1 MLKYSKS
8 ALGLLTNQYRSVL
21 RKCALLNLGLFAL
34 AMPAQAE
41 ISEITADNLNTL
53 TSPKVEWEG
62 PVTEIPLTEQFI
74 IVDQDDGEQ
83 YYTYNYTNVD
93 DYDETD
99 QGVSGDFTEAD
110 VTNKVFTG
118 FNATADDFGAVY
130 IEGENASIFD
140 ITSDFV
146 KNSVEDAATAATHA
160 ATSGIFNMD
169 VIGDITGDFVDN
181 SVNYETSI
189 YTAGGAAIQNYG
201 DAGSISGNFVDNSA
215 SATNGLALGGAILNL
230 SGVVELDTQDTGT
243 TSHIDSISANFIGN
257 TVEDSTLV
265 AGGAI
270 LNAANVSDTDVVL
283 GGITGDFVAN
293 YGLTE
298 GTALGGAIVNM
309 TDVSIET
316 ANSTIGTVTGDFIGN
331 SVEGDTNA
339 FGGAVYNALGGNNTS
354 AVVSI
359 TALNGNFTQNYAFS
373 DTGNALGGAIY
384 NSNPLQTTPIAV
396 PFEPAANTTSTDS
409 SASIETIAGNFSQNY
424 AKSTSGDAFGGAIYN
439 EAYESSVADTAVIN
453 SVSGEFSG
461 NYAMSES
468 GNAAGGAIYNTATI
482 GEVTAP
488 VADEETT
495 ASGIVNS
502 SFMENYAQSS
512 EGTAFGGAIATSQN
526 LTLTAQDGFESV
538 ISGNYV
544 EDADGKREE
553 AITAFKVAET
563 DEAPTLTFTALTDG
577 SFTIDDKITGVDGY
591 KVAFNGDQTGIVNLN
606 NAIAT
611 NYTFSNGEVEYSGDQ
626 MGVDVSVENVTLKL
640 GDVAALTA
648 DNLTLNNATLDV
660 INDTI
665 DSVVLGSINTTEG
678 ATGNLAIDID
688 LEQNVADTFTVSSES
703 AGTYNFKDMNVLG
716 LPAEE
721 GAFEVEIFKATEGAS
736 IAGLV
741 MNTYDAIY
749 SNMDQITLEQGTGDK
764 IGYLTYEYTKGEY
777 TLNDAVAF
785 EDGDRQYAMS
795 ADEDI
800 VEDLGAMGG
809 ENSTL
814 SIAGNGYAIN
824 GNGFEGITVGDG
836 QTLELNDIQD
846 MNGFDPA
853 AVAIEEGGTANII
866 GSTFSDNGSDV
877 VNDGAL
883 NLSGDNIFN
892 DKIEGNG
899 TMNISEGTSIFND
912 NVDQGIII
920 VGEEQTPQAKAT
932 DAVMDIGTNT
942 VTADDISFINGST
955 LALTVNSADEYG
967 SVIAQNITVETGAK
981 LQATLAQGIIQTQPV
996 TLQLLSAE
1004 NTDFNNFADS
1014 FDNQMYKFEKVDN
1027 NGAYKISLAKTAEQ
1041 VSAEN
1046 GGTRNNQVT
1055 ARAWADGGLFPNAA
1069 DQALANKISATAQNN
1084 PQELNRNLTA
1094 LAPNDA
1100 PVVQN
1105 TTIVLQNHLY
1115 DAIDKHLRGESLG
1128 RRNGRASGDMYDDME
1143 IWAAGYLGHNKLQNR
1158 SGFYGFKSDTT
1169 GGIIALEGKSSMH
1182 TKMGVGYQYDYTKV
1196 DAFSRD
1202 TKVNTHSGFI
1212 YAEYKPSAWFFDAT
1226 ASYGYSTYK
1235 DKKSAFGNEYR
1246 GKYHA
1251 DLYGLQG
1258 LMGYEHIGQYATFTP
1273 QAGLRY
1279 SYIKRHGYNDNA
1291 GQDVS
1296 GKDMDFFTGVLGFK
1310 LGKDLYYNMNCNVM
1324 RPEIYLGIT
1333 YDFVSDRDNAIV
1345 NLGNGSS
1352 YAINGKRL
1360 DRMGY
1365 EMGAGVTAE
1374 LNDKWTG
1381 SLSYLGDLRN
1391 HYQNHSGMLT
1401 LSYAF

>member
-62 PVTEIPLTEQFI
+62 PVTTAPTTESYITVF
-74 IVDQDDGEQ
+74 DGENTQ

-93 DYDETD
+93 EYEETANLVD
-99 QGVSGDFTEAD
+99 GNFDAAD
-110 VTNKVFTG
+110 VTDKLFTG
-118 FNATADDFGAVY
+118 YEAGADEYGVIYVDNTNTNGT
-130 IEGENASIFD
+130 N

-146 KNSVEDAATAATHA
+146 KNSSADLTPAAGAAS
-160 ATSGIFNMD
+160 TSGIFNDGTLGD
-169 VIGDITGDFVDN
+169 VTGDFVAN
-181 SVNYETSI
+181 TINYETSI
-189 YTAGGAAIQNYG
+189 LAAGGAGIQNYSNIG
-201 DAGSISGNFVDNSA
+201 AISGNFVGNSA
-215 SATNGLALGGAILNL
+215 AAPEGLALGAGIMNL
-230 SGVVELDTQDTGT
+230 SGVINFNSTSTGT
-243 TSHIDSISANFIGN
+243 TSQIGDVTGNFIGN
-257 TVEDSTLV
+257 TVENSDLV
-265 AGGAI
+265 AGGAL
-270 LNAANVSDTDVVL
+270 LNAANVSSTDVTI
-283 GGITGDFVAN
+283 GDITGDFVAN

-298 GTALGGAIVNM
+298 HTAFGGAIANM
-309 TDVSIET
+309 VDATIET
-316 ANSTIGTVTGDFIGN
+316 ANAAIGTISGDFLAN
-331 SVEGDTNA
+331 NA
-339 FGGAVYNALGGNNTS
+339 RGSEDSYGGAIYNALGGNNNAAT
-354 AVVSI
+354 VSI
-359 TALNGNFTQNYAFS
+359 EAINGNFTQNYAFS

-384 NSNPLQTTPIAV
+384 NGNPAQTTPLEA
-396 PFEPAANTTSTDS
+396 PYEPEDNTSTDS
-409 SASIETIAGNFSQNY
+409 SATINAISGNFNGNFAQTTDGN
-424 AKSTSGDAFGGAIYN
+424 AFGGAIYN
-439 EAYESSVADTAVIN
+439 EAYESSEADTAVIN

-512 EGTAFGGAIATSQN
+512 DGTAFGGAIATSQN
-526 LTLTAQDGFESV
+526 LTLTAQEGFESV

-544 EDADGKREE
+544 EDANGKREE
-553 AITAFKVAET
+553 AITAFKIAET

-577 SFTIDDKITGVDGY
+577 SFTIDDKITGIDGY

-606 NAIAT
+606 NAIET
-611 NYTFSNGEVEYSGDQ
+611 NYTFSNGEVEYNGDQ

-640 GDVAALTA
+640 GDVEALTA

-665 DSVVLGSINTTEG
+665 DSVVLGSINTTDG

-785 EDGDRQYAMS
+785 EDGDRQYAMN

-800 VEDLGAMGG
+800 AEDLGAMGG
-809 ENSTL
+809 EDSTL

-883 NLSGDNIFN
+883 NLSGSNIFN
-892 DKIEGNG
+892 DVIEGNG
-899 TMNISEGTSIFND
+899 TMTISEGTSTFND
-912 NVDQGIII
+912 NVEQGIII
-920 VGEEQTPQAKAT
+920 VGDEQTPQAKAT

-1169 GGIIALEGKSSMH
+1169 GGVIALEGKSSMH

-1291 GQDVS
+1291 GQDVG